1 MDDCVTTSPPPG
13 VEDAVLD
20 LVRWAS
26 GLRLSDIPTRVV
38 DATRLRLLDLAGA
51 ALAGTQ
57 ADGIPQLLETVRAWG
72 GQPRSTVIGTAHR
85 TSLPLA
91 VMMNATTARALELD
105 DVHESALL
113 HPSVA
118 TGPIALGV
126 AEQADDVDGAHF
138 LTCLVAAQ
146 EVMCRLGLAPTYH
159 VSGPDHRPRGW
170 SFTYQGGI
178 LGGALV
184 TALLRRYDE
193 RRTLDTLGNAYTAL
207 SGNQQAIQEPS
218 LVIRVH
224 QGVAAQAAVQ
234 SADLAAAGI
243 TGPHSVLEGTFGWLT
258 YWHGGDYDREIVVG
272 DLGRRWEVADTSIK
286 PYPVCRITH
295 NAVDATMGAVA
306 EAAVATDDIERLVV
320 HVNSRESWDEV
331 VDPLEHR
338 RQPATPM
345 DAQFSLP
352 FACAI
357 AAVHGTPG
365 LQHLTDDALRDPRL
379 LAMAARVEP
388 VLDPGYDQVVGR
400 VIPMPITVDLHTR
413 DGRVVT
419 HHSEVP
425 HGHPG
430 RPLDW
435 DAVEAKVRDCAR
447 WGESPTDP
455 EALDATIDGIATI
468 ETGDPGRLIGLLGRV
483 RRIPA

>member
-1 MDDCVTTSPPPG
+1 MPSSLG
-13 VEDAVLD
+13 VEDAVVD
-20 LVRWAS
+20 LVRWARS
-26 GLRLSDIPTRVV
+26 LRLADIPPAVV
-38 DATRLRLLDLAGA
+38 DATRLRLLDLTGA

-57 ADGIPQLLETVRAWG
+57 ADGVPQLLETVRTWG
-72 GQPRSTVIGTAHR
+72 GKPDSTVIGTPYR

-105 DVHESALL
+105 DVHERALL

-118 TGPIALGV
+118 TAPIALGV
-126 AEQADDVDGAHF
+126 AEQEDDVDGAHF
-138 LTCLVAAQ
+138 LVSLVAAQ

-178 LGGALV
+178 LGGALIA
-184 TALLRRYDE
+184 ALLRRYDE
-193 RRTLDTLGNAYTAL
+193 ARTLDTLGNAYTAL

-243 TGPHSVLEGTFGWLT
+243 TGPHGVLEGTFGWLT
-258 YWHGGDYDREIVVG
+258 YWHGGDYDRDVVVG
-272 DLGRRWEVADTSIK
+272 DLGHRWEVADTSIK

-295 NAVDATMGAVA
+295 NAVDATIGAM
-306 EAAVATDDIERLVV
+306 AAAGVTSEDVERLVV

-331 VDPLEHR
+331 VDPLEDR
-338 RQPATPM
+338 RRPATPM
-345 DAQFSLP
+345 AAQFSLP

-357 AAVHGTPG
+357 AAVHGAPG
-365 LQHLTDDALRDPRL
+365 LHHLTQHSLDDPRL
-379 LAMAARVEP
+379 QAMAARVEP

-400 VIPMPITVDLHTR
+400 AIPMPITVDLHTR
-413 DGRVVT
+413 DGRIVT

-425 HGHPG
+425 VGHPD

-435 DAVEAKVRDCAR
+435 DAVEAKVRDCAT

-455 EALDATIDGIATI
+455 EALDAMIDGIRSI
-468 ETGDPGRLIGLLGRV
+468 ESGEPGRLIGLLGRV
-483 RRIPA
+483 RSIPA

>member
-1 MDDCVTTSPPPG
+1 MTLAPPPPG
-13 VEDAVLD
+13 TEDAVVD
-20 LVRWAS
+20 LVRWAR
-26 GLRLSDIPTRVV
+26 GLRLASIPPAVV
-38 DATRLRLLDLAGA
+38 EATVIRLLDLAGA

-57 ADGIPQLLETVRAWG
+57 AEGVPQLLDTVRTWG
-72 GQPRSTVIGTAHR
+72 GQPRSTVIGTRHR

-105 DVHESALL
+105 DVHERALL

-118 TGPIALGV
+118 TVPIALAI
-126 AEQADDVDGAHF
+126 AEQEDDVDGAHF
-138 LTCLVAAQ
+138 LACLIAAQ

-184 TALLRRYDE
+184 AALLRRYDE

-218 LVIRVH
+218 LVIRVQ

-243 TGPHSVLEGTFGWLT
+243 TGPHGVLEGTFGWLT
-258 YWHGGDYDREIVVG
+258 YWHGGDYDRDVVVG
-272 DLGRRWEVADTSIK
+272 KLGQRWEVADTSIK

-306 EAAVATDDIERLVV
+306 AAGVAAEDIERLVV

-338 RQPATPM
+338 RRPVTPM

-357 AAVHGTPG
+357 AAVHGAPG
-365 LQHLTDDALRDPRL
+365 LEHLTRDAIADPRT
-379 LAMAARVEP
+379 LAMADRVEP

-400 VIPMPITVDLHTR
+400 AIPMPITVDLHTR
-413 DGRVVT
+413 DGRTVT
-419 HHSEVP
+419 HRSEVP
-425 HGHPG
+425 YGHPG

-435 DAVEAKVRDCAR
+435 DGVEAKVRDAAA
-447 WGESPTDP
+447 WGEAATDP
-455 EALDATIDGIATI
+455 EALDATIDGIRHI
-468 ETGDPGRLIGLLGRV
+468 ETGEPSRLIGLLGRV
-483 RRIPA
+483 RSIPT